1 MHCQYYAR
9 LQSTNVNKA
18 RSLSGA
24 LSFSSIFTLQQ
35 VFVLIRYINMDRTA
49 LFKATVK
56 TIRTK
61 NKALGVK
68 EATRD
73 ILGSKRQKSEFG
85 TRAKDVVRCD
95 IQVYFVSAHSIR
107 VHVQVI
113 NFQNLR

>member
-1 MHCQYYAR
+1 
-9 LQSTNVNKA
+9 
-18 RSLSGA
+18 
-24 LSFSSIFTLQQ
+24 
-35 VFVLIRYINMDRTA
+35 MDRTA

-85 TRAKDVVRCD
+85 TRAKDVVRSVRCD
-95 IQVYFVSAHSIR
+95 LIKFSSVSFLLINVGLVLQIISILFKR
-107 VHVQVI
+107 
-113 NFQNLR
+113 

>member
-1 MHCQYYAR
+1 
-9 LQSTNVNKA
+9 
-18 RSLSGA
+18 
-24 LSFSSIFTLQQ
+24 
-35 VFVLIRYINMDRTA
+35 MDRTA

-85 TRAKDVVRCD
+85 TRAKDVVRCVL
-95 IQVYFVSAHSIR
+95 IKFSSISYHR
-107 VHVQVI
+107 KGPLPPSGHDLL
-113 NFQNLR
+113 NLLK

>member
-1 MHCQYYAR
+1 MVTKLH
-9 LQSTNVNKA
+9 LV
-18 RSLSGA
+18 
-24 LSFSSIFTLQQ
+24 
-35 VFVLIRYINMDRTA
+35 VFIANCSRFLFRNNINMDRTA

-85 TRAKDVVRCD
+85 TRAKDVVRSVRCD
-95 IQVYFVSAHSIR
+95 LIKFSFISFLLIM
-107 VHVQVI
+107 
-113 NFQNLR
+113 